1 MMGIIGLN
9 GRFIPVALIYVNR
22 MISLMS
28 DEGMR
33 EIIYVGF

>member
-1 MMGIIGLN
+1 MIGIIGLN
-9 GRFIPVALIYVNR
+9 GRFIPVALMYMNK

-28 DEGMR
+28 DEGMG